1 MRKSAERAGGVSGGA
16 VSLVQPASPSDN
28 WGAGRPASE
37 HVWPKTCRV
46 RVHHRRGWG
55 RRRVYGGWDGRER
68 CSDCGRVSA
77 AAAAAATQ
85 QICLIAVLSRG
96 VGVGAPTD
104 EQ

>member
-1 MRKSAERAGGVSGGA
+1 MFGQRRAVSECIIAGAGGVGEFVEG
-16 VSLVQPASPSDN
+16 
-28 WGAGRPASE
+28 
-37 HVWPKTCRV
+37 
-46 RVHHRRGWG
+46 
-55 RRRVYGGWDGRER
+55 GRER

>member
-28 WGAGRPASE
+28 WGAGRPAPE

-55 RRRVYGGWDGRER
+55 VGEFVEGGRER
-68 CSDCGRVSA
+68 CSDCGRVS

-96 VGVGAPTD
+96 VGAPTD

>member
-1 MRKSAERAGGVSGGA
+1 MFGQRRA
-16 VSLVQPASPSDN
+16 VSECIIA
-28 WGAGRPASE
+28 GAGVVGE
-37 HVWPKTCRV
+37 FVE
-46 RVHHRRGWG
+46 G
-55 RRRVYGGWDGRER
+55 GRER